1 MKTRREKR
9 EEILFVSPLCQ
20 LYPCVWVGTTAYK
33 TYFRKDLLFF
43 LSIFVY
49 EDIEVNLLFIKKEL
63 E

>member
-9 EEILFVSPLCQ
+9 EEILFVS
-20 LYPCVWVGTTAYK
+20 YVWVGTTAYK